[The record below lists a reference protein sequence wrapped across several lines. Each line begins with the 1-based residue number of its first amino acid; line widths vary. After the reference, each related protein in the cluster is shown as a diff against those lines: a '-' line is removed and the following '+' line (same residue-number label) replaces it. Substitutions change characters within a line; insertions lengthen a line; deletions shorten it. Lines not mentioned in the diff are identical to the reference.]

1 MKSKIFSTCILEE
14 LWQFVF
20 GNAPEETARTIAST
34 VDRLNLVD
42 AKCSIWHFV
51 KKKMLYLRGVVVI
64 PYSFNDIVVQFVHM
78 H

>member
-20 GNAPEETARTIAST
+20 GNAPEDTARTIAST

-51 KKKMLYLRGVVVI
+51 KKKDALPERSCGHTI
-64 PYSFNDIVVQFVHM
+64 FF
-78 H
+78 

>member
-42 AKCSIWHFV
+42 AKYSIWHFV

-64 PYSFNDIVVQFVHM
+64 LYSFNDIVVQFVHM